1 MKFLFLILFCF
12 LNLFSDSRRFTED
25 IFLVR
30 VLHINGVWEKGYF
43 AISPEEEILE
53 KNRLQEFFKR
63 KQKLKFYHFNPK
75 VKKENLPHALYNL
88 PFYELNYKSVSRV
101 EILEQDE

>member
-1 MKFLFLILFCF
+1 MKLIFIILFF
-12 LNLFSDSRRFTED
+12 LTNLFSDSRRFTED

-30 VLHINGVWEKGYF
+30 VLLINGVWEKGYF

-53 KNRLQEFFKR
+53 KNRLMEFFKK

-75 VKKENLPHALYNL
+75 VKKENLPHVLYNL

-101 EILEQDE
+101 EILEKDE